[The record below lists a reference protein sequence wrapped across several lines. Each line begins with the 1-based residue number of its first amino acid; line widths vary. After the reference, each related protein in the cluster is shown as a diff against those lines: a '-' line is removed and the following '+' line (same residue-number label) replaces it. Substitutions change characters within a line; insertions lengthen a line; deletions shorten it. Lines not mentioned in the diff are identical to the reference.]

1 MNKFISKEQIEK
13 KDDKKII
20 ANVFSENKIVDN
32 EKIILQKLT
41 DKFSFNEIA
50 LAYIRKIK
58 EGLSPIEDVEDIS
71 NSLNDIKSKPRNKNE
86 RKGKG
91 RKFKFKSRRNRKK

>member
-32 EKIILQKLT
+32 EKIILQNLT